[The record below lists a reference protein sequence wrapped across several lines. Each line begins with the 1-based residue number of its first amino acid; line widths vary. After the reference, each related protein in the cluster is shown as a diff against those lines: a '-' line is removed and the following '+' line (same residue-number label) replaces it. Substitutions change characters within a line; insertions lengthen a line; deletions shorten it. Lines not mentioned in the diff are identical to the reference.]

1 MTNFEDAAAYCESVE
16 GSVFEPMFGRQE
28 STVLK
33 FYGQNDSWLGI
44 TDEQDEGKF
53 KYYSNSQG
61 IEYTNWPMEEPNSDG
76 NCVVSMS
83 GAWAD
88 QNCTTGIKGG
98 NISNHIF
105 HVVILIS

>member
-28 STVLK
+28 STVLN

-76 NCVVSMS
+76 NCVVSLS
-83 GAWAD
+83 GVWAD

-98 NISNHIF
+98 NISTHIF